1 MFFFICIM
9 FIHTIIISYN
19 IYHSPIQE
27 AEFFP
32 EDKQA
37 GERPPEGPLYD
48 LNEENFA
55 EFTQTGYH
63 FIKFFAPWCGHC
75 KRLAPTWEDL
85 ARLYAE
91 DETVYI
97 SKVW

>member
-1 MFFFICIM
+1 M
-9 FIHTIIISYN
+9 FIYTIIISYN

-27 AEFFP
+27 PEFAP

-48 LNEENFA
+48 LNDENFA

-97 SKVW
+97 SRIGE